1 VINSIR
7 KLPGNQLLP
16 TTPYAIEGYCPECA
30 RDGSF
35 DETDLL
41 GNSKNKRQEVTH
53 ICNIKDNNGKFFK
66 KITPSDL
73 KRYQDAEKRWEREKG
88 NLSIQKYQPS
98 PDDIF

>member
-1 VINSIR
+1 VINSIP

-16 TTPYAIEGYCPECA
+16 TTPYAIEGYCPECTG
-30 RDGSF
+30 DGGF

-41 GNSKNKRQEVTH
+41 GNSKNKKQEVTH